1 MEHILPQRAAS
12 EPITIRTAKVAEID
26 ALAGAMDRSRNYIV
40 NQAIEQY
47 LEANTWQMDRIRD
60 GIAATRD
67 GKVAPAG
74 EVFAGIAAKHGWSR

>member
-1 MEHILPQRAAS
+1 MPQRAAS

-47 LEANTWQMDRIRD
+47 LEANTWQMERIRD
-60 GIAATRD
+60 GIAATRE